1 MFIPGTFHLIFL
13 DHNGPPVTETMESE
27 TSDKVG
33 GLLKHAVTLEKLG
46 NTDKQEEKKFQH
58 SINIWYTY
66 PLPSLSEC
74 VCAFFLHTHTH
85 THLKRFVYLYPGS
98 GCLLLFYRVTILLPG
113 FHSVTAV

>member
-1 MFIPGTFHLIFL
+1 MTNGGESTQIGYTGQRDESHPEREGVGHCEVLSPYSEQRFKTYHMFIPGTFHLIFL

-66 PLPSLSEC
+66 STPKP
-74 VCAFFLHTHTH
+74 
-85 THLKRFVYLYPGS
+85 
-98 GCLLLFYRVTILLPG
+98 I
-113 FHSVTAV
+113 